1 MINDLAMECL
11 AAFTVMSGYGLR
23 DTCNCYSPAK
33 QEREHLVKSVLVVS
47 QV

>member
-23 DTCNCYSPAK
+23 DTCNCYS
-33 QEREHLVKSVLVVS
+33 QQSKSVSIL
-47 QV
+47 